1 MPALL
6 FTLAA
11 LPFRVLKIMPPPVW
25 VFLGGTLAAQLF
37 LGIQG
42 SKLIHVPAAP
52 LANGVV
58 LPNISG
64 ILHDQSLWLPLAWI
78 VVTLLLIDGTESLAT
93 IAAVDRIDPWRRKSD
108 PDNTLFSM
116 GACNVCS
123 SLLGGLTIIPG
134 IVKSTANILGGG
146 RTQWANFF
154 NACFLLVFLTAGREL
169 INLVP
174 KCVLAA
180 ILLFIGFKLCRPKVW
195 LETARVGWEQFV
207 IFAVTVFVTVTTDL
221 LIGIAAGVA
230 VKYLLTLWSHTLAL
244 AWKATAE
251 DEDSRKPANLSGLT
265 TELFRNPVARKEY
278 VDGVYHLYC
287 DRPMCCFNLFHLL
300 REMDTI
306 PPDAREVAM
315 HLSEGV
321 TLIDHTTC
329 ETLFHYLEEH
339 NNGNGKAPLEIE
351 GLDRMRSLS
360 GHESSMRLGIQTLN
374 SE

>member
-1 MPALL
+1 M
-6 FTLAA
+6 
-11 LPFRVLKIMPPPVW
+11 
-25 VFLGGTLAAQLF
+25 
-37 LGIQG
+37 
-42 SKLIHVPAAP
+42 
-52 LANGVV
+52 
-58 LPNISG
+58 
-64 ILHDQSLWLPLAWI
+64 
-78 VVTLLLIDGTESLAT
+78 
-93 IAAVDRIDPWRRKSD
+93 
-108 PDNTLFSM
+108 
-116 GACNVCS
+116 
-123 SLLGGLTIIPG
+123 
-134 IVKSTANILGGG
+134 
-146 RTQWANFF
+146 
-154 NACFLLVFLTAGREL
+154 
-169 INLVP
+169 
-174 KCVLAA
+174 LAA

-195 LETARVGWEQFV
+195 LDTAHVGWEQFV

-251 DEDSRKPANLSGLT
+251 DGGQQEAGKSFVDLDHRAVPQSG
-265 TELFRNPVARKEY
+265 RRKEY

-300 REMDTI
+300 REMDAI

-351 GLDRMRSLS
+351 GLDRMCSLS

>member
-1 MPALL
+1 
-6 FTLAA
+6 
-11 LPFRVLKIMPPPVW
+11 
-25 VFLGGTLAAQLF
+25 
-37 LGIQG
+37 
-42 SKLIHVPAAP
+42 
-52 LANGVV
+52 
-58 LPNISG
+58 
-64 ILHDQSLWLPLAWI
+64 
-78 VVTLLLIDGTESLAT
+78 
-93 IAAVDRIDPWRRKSD
+93 
-108 PDNTLFSM
+108 M

-123 SLLGGLTIIPG
+123 SVLGGLTIIPG
-134 IVKSTANILGGG
+134 MVKSTANILGGG

-154 NACFLLVFLTAGREL
+154 NACFLLIFLTAGREL

-221 LIGIAAGVA
+221 LIGIGAGVA
-230 VKYLLTLWSHTLAL
+230 VKYLLTLWSHSLAL
-244 AWKATAE
+244 AWNAGMEE
-251 DEDSRKPANLSGLT
+251 DGSKKPANLWGLAI
-265 TELFRNPVARKEY
+265 ELFRNPVARKEY
-278 VDGVYHLYC
+278 AEGVYRLYC

-300 REMDTI
+300 REMDAI
-306 PPDAREVAM
+306 PLDAREVAM
-315 HLSEGV
+315 HLNDGV

-351 GLDRMRSLS
+351 GLDRIRSLS
-360 GHESSMRLGIQTLN
+360 GHESSMRLGIQALS